1 MDPSPPPDVV
11 YNGDA
16 MRSPFP
22 GMDPYLERHW
32 PDVHQRL
39 ITYLCDEIEAGLP
52 EGLVVRTE
60 ERVYVETEEGD
71 VPRRIVP
78 DVRVVTQDAPFPP
91 RLRHTAGGI
100 AVAEPMVIPLRNEP
114 VTESFVN
121 ITDPTGQL
129 ITVIEL
135 LSPSNRL
142 PGEGRDLY
150 RQKQKEVLASDAS
163 LVEIDLVRSG
173 RPVLMIPETSLPRA
187 AGTTYCV
194 CVKRG
199 WDRLNARYYPL
210 PLRERLP
217 GIEIP
222 LRRDDAPLVLDL
234 QALVDHAYRKG
245 RYYGLDYRQP
255 CVPPLEGEDAAWAD
269 ELLRA
274 VRKR

>member
-1 MDPSPPPDVV
+1 
-11 YNGDA
+11 

-22 GMDPYLERHW
+22 GMDPYLELHW
-32 PDVHQRL
+32 GDVHQRV
-39 ITYLCDEIEAGLP
+39 ITYLCDDIEAGLP

-60 ERVYVETEEGD
+60 ERVYVETERGD

-78 DVRVVTQDAPFPP
+78 DVRVLARDGAPSL
-91 RLRHTAGGI
+91 RLRQTAGGI
-100 AVAEPMVIPLRNEP
+100 AVAEPLVIPLRNEP

-121 ITDPTGQL
+121 ITDPAGQL
-129 ITVIEL
+129 VTVIEL
-135 LSPSNRL
+135 LSPANKL

-150 RQKQKEVLASDAS
+150 RQKQKEVLNSDAS

-173 RPVLMIPETSLPRA
+173 RSVVMVPESSRPRSSA
-187 AGTTYCV
+187 TAYCV
-194 CVKRG
+194 CVKPG

-210 PLRERLP
+210 VLRERLP

-222 LRRDDAPLVLDL
+222 LRRDEQPLVIDL
-234 QALVDHAYRKG
+234 QALVDRVYRKG
-245 RYYGLDYRQP
+245 RYASLDYREP

-274 VRKR
+274 AGKR